1 MLRVSLKVLAAA
13 AAAAVIL
20 APAAGARDAPP
31 ASHGGVAIATSKHP
45 SELRGTV
52 PIARRGPGRARVVMS
67 MGPGRLPDLRNGDKL
82 QLYADVQVTM
92 DCYRP
97 LPRCAGRPYHFNPV
111 VEGRLQISASGAP
124 GGRSV
129 TVATRKLQ
137 CLQHQPARQHHCPL
151 VFDARDVGVDRR
163 LPCPPSHCFVN
174 VVVSAHSRAA
184 DGGEVVVIGANKP
197 SGRIVRG
204 KGEISALRIRPPTP
218 APDALTSREPRR
230 RTLPLDARRRVVLSR
245 RISGLG
251 RGDAL
256 AVTASM
262 RSDVRQLGYN
272 ALVGAQLILAR
283 VPRGDASKRRC
294 EALGVAQGSDQPGQR
309 HQLHGGPV
317 ALRDEEGRGPGQ
329 CVADRPATPDT
340 ASRCSSTWSSARS
353 RSRSRATTA
362 TAFTSP
368 AASSRCAST
377 AIGDAR

>member
-1 MLRVSLKVLAAA
+1 MLRISLKVLAAA
-13 AAAAVIL
+13 AAAVVVL

-67 MGPGRLPDLRNGDKL
+67 MGPGRLPDLRTGDKL

-111 VEGRLQISASGAP
+111 VEGRLQISASGTP
-124 GGRSV
+124 RGRSV

-245 RISGLG
+245 RISGLE

-262 RSDVRQLGYN
+262 RSDVRRLGYN

-283 VPRGDASKRRC
+283 SPGATRPSAVVRR
-294 EALGVAQGSDQPGQR
+294 S
-309 HQLHGGPV
+309 
-317 ALRDEEGRGPGQ
+317 
-329 CVADRPATPDT
+329 
-340 ASRCSSTWSSARS
+340 ASRKGVISQVNGTNCTAVKSPCGTRKVGVLAIRRTPAGDSGHRLTMFVNLVIRTKQKQVARNH
-353 RSRSRATTA
+353 RDRLHVAGGKLEVRVY
-362 TAFTSP
+362 
-368 AASSRCAST
+368 R
-377 AIGDAR
+377 DRRR

>member
-1 MLRVSLKVLAAA
+1 MLRASTKILAT
-13 AAAAVIL
+13 AAVI
-20 APAAGARDAPP
+20 AAVSVSGPAAGATGGP
-31 ASHGGVAIATSKHP
+31 SGTHGGVAIATTKHP

-52 PIARRGPGRARVVMS
+52 PIGRRGPGRARVVMS
-67 MGPGRLPDLRNGDKL
+67 MGPGRLPDLRSRDKL
-82 QLYADVQVTM
+82 RLLADVQVTM

-111 VEGRLQISASGAP
+111 VEGRLQISASGTP

-151 VFDARDVGVDRR
+151 VLDARDVSVDRR

-204 KGEISALRIRPPTP
+204 KGEISVMRIRPPTP
-218 APDALTSREPRR
+218 APDTLSTREPRR
-230 RTLPLDARRRVVLSR
+230 RTLPLDARRRVVFSR
-245 RISGLG
+245 RVSGLEH
-251 RGDAL
+251 GDAL
-256 AVTASM
+256 SVAASM

-283 VPRGDASKRRC
+283 APGATRPSAVVRR
-294 EALGVAQGSDQPGQR
+294 S
-309 HQLHGGPV
+309 
-317 ALRDEEGRGPGQ
+317 
-329 CVADRPATPDT
+329 
-340 ASRCSSTWSSARS
+340 ASRKGVISQVNGTNCTAVKSPCGTRKVGVLRMRRTPAGDSGHPVTLFVNLVIRTKQKQVARNQ
-353 RSRSRATTA
+353 RDRLHVAGGELEVRVY
-362 TAFTSP
+362 
-368 AASSRCAST
+368 R
-377 AIGDAR
+377 DRRR

>member
-13 AAAAVIL
+13 AAAVVVL
-20 APAAGARDAPP
+20 APAAVARDAPP

-67 MGPGRLPDLRNGDKL
+67 MGPGRLPDLRTGDKL

-111 VEGRLQISASGAP
+111 VEGRLQISASGTP

-245 RISGLG
+245 RISGLE
-251 RGDAL
+251 RGDVL

-262 RSDVRQLGYN
+262 RSDVRRLGYN

-283 VPRGDASKRRC
+283 SPGATRPSAVVRR
-294 EALGVAQGSDQPGQR
+294 S
-309 HQLHGGPV
+309 
-317 ALRDEEGRGPGQ
+317 
-329 CVADRPATPDT
+329 
-340 ASRCSSTWSSARS
+340 ASRNGVISQVNGTNCMAVK
-353 RSRSRATTA
+353 
-362 TAFTSP
+362 SP
-368 AASSRCAST
+368 CGTRKVGVL
-377 AIGDAR
+377 AIRRTPAGDSDTG

>member
-13 AAAAVIL
+13 AAAVVVL
-20 APAAGARDAPP
+20 APAAIARDAPP

-45 SELRGTV
+45 SELRDTV

-67 MGPGRLPDLRNGDKL
+67 MGPGRLPDLRTGDKL

-111 VEGRLQISASGAP
+111 VEGRLQISASGTP

-245 RISGLG
+245 RISGLE

-262 RSDVRQLGYN
+262 RSDVRRLGYN

-283 VPRGDASKRRC
+283 SPGATRPSAVVRR
-294 EALGVAQGSDQPGQR
+294 S
-309 HQLHGGPV
+309 
-317 ALRDEEGRGPGQ
+317 
-329 CVADRPATPDT
+329 
-340 ASRCSSTWSSARS
+340 ASRKGVISQVNGTNCTAVKSPCGTRKVGVLAIRRTPAGDSGHRVTMFVNLVIRTKQKQVARNH
-353 RSRSRATTA
+353 RDRLHVAGGKLEVRVY
-362 TAFTSP
+362 
-368 AASSRCAST
+368 R
-377 AIGDAR
+377 DRRR